1 MAEWLDFVTCSLKNI
16 NEFINK
22 LNHESLTLFLTRF
35 HRDQTM
41 ALVKK
46 FTLAHLLTLS
56 SDSDLT
62 EEVCGECA
70 AEAAAAA
77 PSFFI
82 HMIKLRVAFGA

>member
-1 MAEWLDFVTCSLKNI
+1 MATDCPVHVRVRSWSWLVVASA
-16 NEFINK
+16 NK
-22 LNHESLTLFLTRF
+22 I
-35 HRDQTM
+35 
-41 ALVKK
+41 
-46 FTLAHLLTLS
+46 TLAHLLTLS